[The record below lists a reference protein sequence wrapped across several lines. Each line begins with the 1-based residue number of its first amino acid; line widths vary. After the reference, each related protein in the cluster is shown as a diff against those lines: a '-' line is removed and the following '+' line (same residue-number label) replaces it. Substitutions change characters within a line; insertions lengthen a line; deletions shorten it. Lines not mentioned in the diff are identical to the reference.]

1 MNIKDFEYLVSLEQ
15 HRHFGRAADACFVSQ
30 PTLSGQ
36 IKKLEQ
42 TLGVSVVERT
52 SRSLV
57 FTAKGLALV
66 AQAKEILKQVKVFK
80 KIATEGGG
88 LSGPLHL
95 GVIPTVGPY
104 FLPLL
109 VEQLTRQYPSL
120 ELFIHEA
127 HTDIL
132 IEQLNDGTLDCVL
145 FAETPDTQSLKTCR
159 LYEEPLVL
167 AVHHE
172 HVWANHSSLEMNQLA
187 GQSLLVLENG
197 HCLQEHALQ
206 YCLAAGASDDERF
219 KASSLETIR
228 HMVAAGVGMTMMP
241 LSATLINHS
250 ALLHYVQLENPMPRR
265 HIILAT
271 RNTSSEHYFD
281 ELAVKIKSTIEDAPH
296 FYPAL

>member
-15 HRHFGRAADACFVSQ
+15 HRHFGRAAEACFVSQ

-42 TLGVSVVERT
+42 TLGVHLVERT

-66 AQAKEILKQVKVFK
+66 AQAQEILKQVNVFK
-80 KIATEGGG
+80 KIASEGIG
-88 LSGPLHL
+88 LSGPFHL

-127 HTDIL
+127 HTEVL
-132 IEQLNDGTLDCVL
+132 IERLNDGTLDCVL
-145 FAETPDTQSLKTCR
+145 FAETPNTQSLKTR
-159 LYEEPLVL
+159 RIYEEPLVL
-167 AVHHE
+167 AVHHK
-172 HVWANHSSLEMNQLA
+172 HPWARYTSLDINQLS

-250 ALLHYVQLENPMPRR
+250 SLLQYIRLENPIPSR

-271 RNTSSEHYFD
+271 RSTSSEHYFA
-281 ELAVKIKSTIEDAPH
+281 ELADKIKTAIDQAPE
-296 FYPAL
+296 FC